1 MVAGNLQVIFRGSIR
16 YSWSL
21 TFYGLAGVFLALW
34 LWHSQML
41 PHARND
47 RQRPIVSARAI
58 LSGFVLTFR
67 TFLRKEGII
76 RALCF
81 IMLFRLSEAL
91 LSKISPSS
99 SLTHRI
105 TADWVLHL
113 RNTASCR
120 VQWA

>member
-1 MVAGNLQVIFRGSIR
+1 
-16 YSWSL
+16 
-21 TFYGLAGVFLALW
+21 
-34 LWHSQML
+34 ML
-41 PHARND
+41 PHARDD

-91 LSKISPSS
+91 LSKISPLFLIDASHNGGLGLAPQEYGIATTKGS
-99 SLTHRI
+99 GLSKTAEELI
-105 TADWVLHL
+105 TEKLADGTIDKLISENGL
-113 RNTASCR
+113 D
-120 VQWA
+120 